1 MRELM
6 QPPGTS
12 RLFYGHYIVGGCFLI
27 LLFCWGMVLNTFPV
41 FVAPVTQDMGWT
53 RASLAV
59 TQLTG
64 MVTSILLFPIAGKI
78 VDRFGAR
85 HIMTV
90 GALILGLAL
99 LGGSQSTHIAHFYI
113 MNGFVGVGLT
123 CTTLVPCSFV
133 ISNWYVSRR
142 GTAMAV
148 AFVGTATGGMIMSPV
163 AEWIIRN
170 YDWRT
175 ALMVA
180 GIEILVLVIPITLF
194 LIRTRPSDM
203 GLEPYGGT
211 AATTGDDQEVWG
223 VNEKEAFRLPV
234 FWLIA
239 SIIFLGALVTAGVGF
254 NCVAYLEDVGHS
266 PERAT
271 LAWSLIMGA
280 MILGK
285 LTTGPVAD
293 RWGSKQTMVAVSIL
307 FAVSMVVLTFSQS
320 YFAVMIFVAIYG
332 FTLGAPLILNP
343 LLTGDYLG
351 MKNYGSLFGILNILG
366 TLGGGLGS
374 IGAAS
379 YQDRHD
385 TYLPVFYVF
394 AILML
399 VSAVCSL
406 LISPIPQRVAAIRA
420 ANPADVSDTKD

>member
-1 MRELM
+1 MPELM

-12 RLFYGHYIVGGCFLI
+12 RLFYGYYIVAGCFLI

-41 FVAPVTQDMGWT
+41 FVAPVTQDMNWT

-64 MVTSILLFPIAGKI
+64 MVTSILLCPIAGKI

-113 MNGFVGVGLT
+113 MNGFIGVGLT

-148 AFVGTATGGMIMSPV
+148 AFVGTATGGMVMSPV

-203 GLEPYGGT
+203 GLEPYGGVP
-211 AATTGDDQEVWG
+211 ATTGDDQEVWG
-223 VNEKEAFRLPV
+223 VSEKEAFRLPV

-254 NCVAYLEDVGHS
+254 NYVAYLEDVGHS
-266 PERAT
+266 SERAT
-271 LAWSLIMGA
+271 LAWSLIMGT

-285 LTTGPVAD
+285 LTTGPIAD
-293 RWGSKQTMVAVSIL
+293 RWGSKRTMVGVSVL
-307 FAVSMVVLTFSQS
+307 FAISMVVLTFSHS

-406 LISPIPQRVAAIRA
+406 LIRPIPQRVASIRA
-420 ANPADVSDTKD
+420 ANSPNVSDTNN

>member
-1 MRELM
+1 MPELT
-6 QPPGTS
+6 QPPGAS
-12 RLFYGHYIVGGCFLI
+12 RLFYGHYIVGGCFVV
-27 LLFCWGMVLNTFPV
+27 LLLCWGMVINTFPV
-41 FVAPVTQDMGWT
+41 FVTPVTQDMDWT

-113 MNGFVGVGLT
+113 MNGFIGVGLT

-175 ALMVA
+175 ALLVA
-180 GIEILVLVIPITLF
+180 GIEILVLVIPITVF

-203 GLEPYGGT
+203 GLKPYGGT
-211 AATTGDDQEVWG
+211 AETTGDDEEVWG
-223 VNEKEAFRLPV
+223 VTEKEAFRLPV

-266 PERAT
+266 SERAT
-271 LAWSLIMGA
+271 FAWSLIMGA

-285 LTTGPVAD
+285 LTAGPIAD
-293 RWGSKQTMVAVSIL
+293 RWGSKRTMVGVSVL
-307 FAVSMVVLTFSQS
+307 FAISMVVLTFSHS

-379 YQDRHD
+379 YQDKHD
-385 TYLPVFYVF
+385 TYLPVFYLF

-406 LISPIPQRVAAIRA
+406 LIRPIPQRVD
-420 ANPADVSDTKD
+420 ANGGGGPQTPPTG

>member
-1 MRELM
+1 
-6 QPPGTS
+6 
-12 RLFYGHYIVGGCFLI
+12 
-27 LLFCWGMVLNTFPV
+27 
-41 FVAPVTQDMGWT
+41 
-53 RASLAV
+53 
-59 TQLTG
+59 
-64 MVTSILLFPIAGKI
+64 
-78 VDRFGAR
+78 
-85 HIMTV
+85 
-90 GALILGLAL
+90 
-99 LGGSQSTHIAHFYI
+99 
-113 MNGFVGVGLT
+113 
-123 CTTLVPCSFV
+123 
-133 ISNWYVSRR
+133 
-142 GTAMAV
+142 MA
-148 AFVGTATGGMIMSPV
+148 
-163 AEWIIRN
+163 
-170 YDWRT
+170 
-175 ALMVA
+175 A

-194 LIRTRPSDM
+194 LIKTRPSDM

-211 AATTGDDQEVWG
+211 DATTGDNEEVWG
-223 VNEKEAFRLPV
+223 VSEKEAFGLPV

-239 SIIFLGALVTAGVGF
+239 AIIFVGALVTAGVGF

-266 PERAT
+266 SERAT
-271 LAWSLIMGA
+271 LAWSVIMGT

-285 LTTGPVAD
+285 LTTGPIAD
-293 RWGSKQTMVAVSIL
+293 RWGSKRTMVAVSIL
-307 FAVSMVVLTFSQS
+307 FAVSMVVLTFAQS

-379 YQDRHD
+379 YQDKHD

-406 LISPIPQRVAAIRA
+406 LIKPIPQRVDAIGGT
-420 ANPADVSDTKD
+420 NPADTTD